1 MLQFII
7 RNSLVASQL
16 PLLKEGKCG
25 GARQEDSTVLGGWSG
40 RKGGIYICFVFVYFH
55 KKFYNYL
62 AVLLKMM

>member
-40 RKGGIYICFVFVYFH
+40 RKGGTFEM
-55 KKFYNYL
+55 
-62 AVLLKMM
+62 AVGSGTVK